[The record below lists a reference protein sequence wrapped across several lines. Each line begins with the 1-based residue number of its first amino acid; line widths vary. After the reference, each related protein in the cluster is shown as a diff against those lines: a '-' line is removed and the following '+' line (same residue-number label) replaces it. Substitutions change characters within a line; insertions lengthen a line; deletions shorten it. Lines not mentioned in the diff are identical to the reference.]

1 MYVKYF
7 STKGDVTQSPFLVK
21 LDITKLK
28 RYLLGD
34 HPFKTS
40 AFFKGRGVP
49 IADVCLLEGGRGLRN
64 ADVCNFYFFCQN
76 IALNA

>member
-1 MYVKYF
+1 MLT
-7 STKGDVTQSPFLVK
+7 TKIQIDGEDFINFCGLLRK
-21 LDITKLK
+21 HEL
-28 RYLLGD
+28 YLLGD